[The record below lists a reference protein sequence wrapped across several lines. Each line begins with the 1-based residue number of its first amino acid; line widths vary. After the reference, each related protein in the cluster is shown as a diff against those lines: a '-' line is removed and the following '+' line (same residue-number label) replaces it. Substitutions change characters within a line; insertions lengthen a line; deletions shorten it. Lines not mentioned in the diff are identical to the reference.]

1 MNDDET
7 SPSDTIAAQVSAFY
21 ESHPYPPPVDDLEA
35 YRRTW
40 DVGRRRA
47 ESHLF
52 WPAEHYREDRSILV
66 AGCGTVQAAHY
77 ALRWPDARVVGIDV
91 SAKSI
96 AFTRE
101 LKRKHALDN
110 LEVRQL
116 EVERVTELREAFEH
130 VVCTGVLHHLADP
143 DVGLRALREVLA
155 PNGALNVMVYAPY
168 GRAGIYMFQDYCRR
182 LGLGRTAADIGD
194 LAASLKALPPDH
206 PLAPL
211 LRNSPDFAT
220 TAGLADALL
229 HPQDRSYTVPQLMEF
244 LAEGDLAFGRWVRQ
258 APYLP
263 WCGALAS
270 TPHQTRLAQLTPGA
284 QYAAIELF
292 RGTMVRHSCIAYRKN
307 GAARSA
313 QVDFNGDGWLEY
325 TPIRLPDTLAVRERV
340 PQGAAAVLI
349 NPNHT
354 YTDLYLPIDARQERL
369 LAKVDGKRSLA
380 QICSEPDDRSLARA
394 FFEQLWQWDQVVF
407 DTSPSPVRA
416 NEPRGNQGD

>member
-1 MNDDET
+1 MER
-7 SPSDTIAAQVSAFY
+7 SVTIAAQVSAFY
-21 ESHPYPPPVDDLEA
+21 ESHPYPPPVDDLDA
-35 YRRTW
+35 YRRSW
-40 DVGRRRA
+40 DDSRRRA
-47 ESHLF
+47 ESHLL
-52 WPAEHYREDRSILV
+52 WPAESYREDRSILV
-66 AGCGTVQAAHY
+66 AGCGTTQAAHY
-77 ALRWPDARVVGIDV
+77 AVRWPHARVVGIDV
-91 SAKSI
+91 GAKSI

-101 LKRKHALDN
+101 LKRKYALDN

-116 EVERVTELREAFEH
+116 QVERVTELEQTFQY
-130 VVCTGVLHHLADP
+130 VVCTGVLHHLPDP
-143 DVGLRALREVLA
+143 DAGLRALQDVLA

-168 GRAGIYMFQDYCRR
+168 GRAGVYMLQDYCRR
-182 LGLGRTAADIGD
+182 LGVGRTAAEIGD

-206 PLAPL
+206 PIAPL
-211 LRNSPDFAT
+211 LRNSPDFAN

-244 LAEGDLAFGRWVRQ
+244 LAKGGLAFGRWVRQ

-263 WCGALAS
+263 WCGTLAS
-270 TPHQTRLAQLTPGA
+270 TPHHSRLAQLTPEA

-307 GAARSA
+307 GPARSA

-325 TPIRLPDTLAVRERV
+325 TPIRLPDTLAVRDRL
-340 PQGAAAVLI
+340 PQGAVAVLI

-354 YTDLYLPIDARQERL
+354 YTDLYLPIDARQERM
-369 LAKVDGKRSLA
+369 LAKVDGERSIA
-380 QICSEPDDRSLARA
+380 QICSEPDDRSLARS

-407 DTSPSPVRA
+407 DTSPSSVTA